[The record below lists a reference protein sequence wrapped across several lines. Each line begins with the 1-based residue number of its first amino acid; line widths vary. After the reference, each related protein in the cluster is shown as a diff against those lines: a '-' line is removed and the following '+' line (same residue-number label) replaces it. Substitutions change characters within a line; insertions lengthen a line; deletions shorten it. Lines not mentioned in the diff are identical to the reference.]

1 MSEPSALPH
10 VWTVSELTHQLR
22 QLLETRYAVIDVE
35 GEVSGAKRYP
45 SGHLYFTLKDAD
57 AQLSAVMFKGSL
69 EACAAKD
76 GIRDGAKIKVRGKL
90 SVGGRSQYQLIVRRA
105 RLLGEGELMQ
115 RYLELKAKLEGEGL
129 FAPARKRPIPFLP
142 HRIGVVT
149 SPAGAVV
156 HDICRVLMRRDPH
169 LEIRIFPAT
178 VQGASAPASVM
189 AGLEYFNAAWRAD
202 VIIFGR
208 GGGSYEDLFC
218 FNDEALVRCVAA
230 SAVPTIAS
238 IGHETDFTLCDFA
251 ADLRAG
257 TPSMAAELAVP
268 VHAELARKLAT
279 SGARLLASLRGKYE
293 WYAQR
298 VDMLDDDLRTAL
310 TNRAQ
315 DLALQVSSLDGRL
328 ARLAS
333 GLQGRC
339 DVSAT
344 RLAHLGEALAA
355 ALKMRLVTSDS
366 ALKELDA
373 KLRLLSPYSV
383 LDRGYSLTT
392 DENGAVLRDSSKV
405 SAGARIHTRLQKG
418 ELISEVR

>member
-1 MSEPSALPH
+1 MPH
-10 VWTVSELTHQLR
+10 VWKVSELTRHLR
-22 QLLETRYAVIDVE
+22 GLLESQYPVIDLE
-35 GEVSGAKRYP
+35 GEVSGVKQYP
-45 SGHLYFTLKDAD
+45 SGHVYFTLKDAE
-57 AQLSAVMFKGSL
+57 AQLSAVMFKGYF

-76 GIRDGAKIKVRGKL
+76 GIRDGAQLKVRGKL
-90 SVGGRSQYQLIVRRA
+90 SVGGRSQYQLIVQRA

-115 RYLELKAKLEGEGL
+115 RYLELKAKLTGEGL
-129 FAPARKRPIPFLP
+129 FDSARKRDIPFLP

-156 HDICRVLMRRDPH
+156 HDICRVLMRRCPH

-178 VQGASAPASVM
+178 VQGATAPASVM
-189 AGLEYFNAAWRAD
+189 AGINYFNSEWPAD

-218 FNDEALVRCVAA
+218 FNDETLVRCVAA
-230 SAVPTIAS
+230 SSVPTIS
-238 IGHETDFTLCDFA
+238 SVGHETDFTLCDFA

-268 VHAELARKLAT
+268 VYADLAHKVAT
-279 SGARLLASLRGKYE
+279 GGARLVSALRGKYE

-298 VDMLDDDLRTAL
+298 VDVLGDDLKDAL
-310 TNRAQ
+310 TTYSQ
-315 DLALQVSSLDGRL
+315 DLVRQVESLDGRL
-328 ARLAS
+328 ARIAT

-339 DVSAT
+339 D
-344 RLAHLGEALAA
+344 LAA
-355 ALKMRLVTSDS
+355 ARLARLEETLASVLKLRLVETES
-366 ALKELDA
+366 ALKELA
-373 KLRLLSPYSV
+373 TKLNLLSPYSV

-392 DENGAVLRDSSKV
+392 DENGAVIRDSAQV